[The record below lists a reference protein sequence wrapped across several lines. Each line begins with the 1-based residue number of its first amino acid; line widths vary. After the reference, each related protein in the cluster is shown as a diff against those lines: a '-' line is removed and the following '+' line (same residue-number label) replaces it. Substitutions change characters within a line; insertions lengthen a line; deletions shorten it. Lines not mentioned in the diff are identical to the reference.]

1 MKDMVIPISLGAV
14 NAFLLKG
21 ERSVLVDT
29 GYPRNAAKI
38 LNGLSANG
46 VNPEDVS
53 LIIITHSHHDHSG
66 SVLELRE
73 RTGAKVAVHRLDAE
87 ALRLGVD
94 TDLRPYG
101 IKGRFAR
108 MFSSEKRKAEGIEA
122 DIIIEDEMNL
132 EEFGI
137 KGKVISTPGHT
148 SGSIS
153 IILDSG
159 EAIVSDLIMGKF
171 VIRGSPAYP
180 FYASDISELRKSIRK
195 IMVLGPKKVYA
206 SHGGPFYPED
216 ILRSFRDDLGSNIE
230 EAS

>member
-1 MKDMVIPISLGAV
+1 MTTKDTVKDMVIPISLGAV

-38 LNGLSANG
+38 LNGLSVNG

-73 RTGAKVAVHRLDAE
+73 RTGAKVAVHRFDAE

-101 IKGRFAR
+101 MKGRFAR
-108 MFSSEKRKAEGIEA
+108 MFSLKKSKAEGVES

-159 EAIVSDLIMGKF
+159 EAIVSDLIMGRF
-171 VIRGSPAYP
+171 IIRGSPAYP
-180 FYASDISELRKSIRK
+180 FYASDISEIRKSIRK
-195 IMVLGPKKVYA
+195 IIALGPNKVYA

-216 ILRSFRDDLGSNIE
+216 ILRSFRDDLR
-230 EAS
+230 

>member
-1 MKDMVIPISLGAV
+1 MQDMVIPISLGAV

-21 ERSVLVDT
+21 TRSVLVDT
-29 GYPRNAAKI
+29 GYPGNATKI
-38 LNGLSANG
+38 LNVLSANG

-66 SVLELRE
+66 SVLEMQE

-87 ALRLGVD
+87 SLRLGVD
-94 TDLRPYG
+94 AGLRPYG

-108 MFSSEKRKAEGIEA
+108 MISFKKSQAEGIEA
-122 DIIIEDEMNL
+122 DIIIEDGMNL
-132 EEFGI
+132 EEFGV

-159 EAIVSDLIMGKF
+159 EAIVGDLLMGSF

-180 FYASDISELRKSIRK
+180 FYASDISEIRKSIRK
-195 IMVLGPKKVYA
+195 IMALGPKKVYA

-216 ILRSFRDDLGSNIE
+216 ILRKFRDDLR
-230 EAS
+230 

>member
-29 GYPRNAAKI
+29 GYPGNAAKI

-66 SVLELRE
+66 SVFELRE
-73 RTGAKVAVHRLDAE
+73 CTGAKVAVHRLDAE
-87 ALRLGVD
+87 ALRLGMD

-180 FYASDISELRKSIRK
+180 FYASDISEIRRSIRK
-195 IMVLGPKKVYA
+195 IMALDPKKVYA

-230 EAS
+230 AAS

>member
-1 MKDMVIPISLGAV
+1 MMTNDAVKNMVIPISLGAV

-21 ERSVLVDT
+21 EKSVLVDT
-29 GYPRNAAKI
+29 GYPGNATKI
-38 LNGLSANG
+38 VNGLSSND
-46 VNPEDVS
+46 VNPEDIS

-66 SVLELRE
+66 SVFKLRE
-73 RTGAKVAVHRLDAE
+73 RTGAKVAVHRFDAE

-101 IKGRFAR
+101 IKGRFASIIS
-108 MFSSEKRKAEGIEA
+108 FKKSKAEGIEA
-122 DIIIEDEMNL
+122 DIIIENELNL

-180 FYASDISELRKSIRK
+180 FYVSDISEIRQSIRK
-195 IMVLGPKKVYA
+195 IMALGPKKVYA

-216 ILRSFRDDLGSNIE
+216 ILRKFRNDLK
-230 EAS
+230 